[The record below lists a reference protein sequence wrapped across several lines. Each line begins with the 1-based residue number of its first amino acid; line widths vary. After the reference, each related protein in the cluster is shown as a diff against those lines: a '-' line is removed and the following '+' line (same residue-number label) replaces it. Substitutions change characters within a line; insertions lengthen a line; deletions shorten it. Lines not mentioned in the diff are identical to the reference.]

1 MDRPEQTL
9 SAVLDAGELLLTSG
23 AEAARVEDTMRRLAR
38 AYGFVRADVLT
49 ITASMAVTVRTA
61 DDQVITQTRRILRRG
76 TDMRC
81 IEAVNELSREVCV
94 NPVPPEELH
103 ARLEA
108 IRTAP
113 DKLRCRLPLAYLIT
127 SGSFAVFFGGTW
139 RDGVAAMLCSMLLY
153 VIGVLGDRISLQPL
167 VLTMVSSAAMCA
179 AATLT
184 VKTGMG
190 QNLDYIII
198 GNIMLLI
205 PGIPFVNSMRDIFVG
220 DTITGLL
227 SAFEAVCERLP
238 SRQAAHSCSCRL
250 GRCRMTGEILL
261 QIVMAMIGALGFGL
275 LFHIYGS
282 RLITIMLGAAVN
294 WGVYLLAMQWY
305 DNRVTAFFV
314 STLATATLAEVLAR
328 LLKAPVI
335 TLLVPMLVP
344 LIPGGDL
351 YYTTLALV
359 QGDTAGFA
367 RYGTLFIEEAGAMA
381 FGVILVACLV

>member
-61 DDQVITQTRRILRRG
+61 DGQVITQTRRILRRG

-94 NPVPPEELH
+94 NPIPPEELH

-139 RDGVAAMLCSMLLY
+139 RDGIAAMLCS
-153 VIGVLGDRISLQPL
+153 V
-167 VLTMVSSAAMCA
+167 
-179 AATLT
+179 
-184 VKTGMG
+184 
-190 QNLDYIII
+190 
-198 GNIMLLI
+198 MLLI

-227 SAFEAVCERLP
+227 SAFEAVLRALAI
-238 SRQAAHSCSCRL
+238 AAGC
-250 GRCRMTGEILL
+250 
-261 QIVMAMIGALGFGL
+261 
-275 LFHIYGS
+275 
-282 RLITIMLGAAVN
+282 
-294 WGVYLLAMQWY
+294 
-305 DNRVTAFFV
+305 
-314 STLATATLAEVLAR
+314 
-328 LLKAPVI
+328 
-335 TLLVPMLVP
+335 
-344 LIPGGDL
+344 
-351 YYTTLALV
+351 ALV
-359 QGDTAGFA
+359 LMQTGG
-367 RYGTLFIEEAGAMA
+367 GA
-381 FGVILVACLV
+381 V

>member
-81 IEAVNELSREVCV
+81 IEAVNELSRKVCV
-94 NPVPPEELH
+94 NPIPPEELH

-108 IRTAP
+108 IR
-113 DKLRCRLPLAYLIT
+113 T

-139 RDGVAAMLCSMLLY
+139 RDGIAAMLCSVLLY

-179 AATLT
+179 AAALT

-227 SAFEAVCERLP
+227 SAFEAVLRALAI
-238 SRQAAHSCSCRL
+238 AAGC
-250 GRCRMTGEILL
+250 
-261 QIVMAMIGALGFGL
+261 
-275 LFHIYGS
+275 
-282 RLITIMLGAAVN
+282 
-294 WGVYLLAMQWY
+294 
-305 DNRVTAFFV
+305 
-314 STLATATLAEVLAR
+314 
-328 LLKAPVI
+328 
-335 TLLVPMLVP
+335 
-344 LIPGGDL
+344 
-351 YYTTLALV
+351 ALV
-359 QGDTAGFA
+359 LMQTGG
-367 RYGTLFIEEAGAMA
+367 GA
-381 FGVILVACLV
+381 V

>member
-94 NPVPPEELH
+94 NPIPPEELH

-139 RDGVAAMLCSMLLY
+139 RDGIAAMLCSVLLY
-153 VIGVLGDRISLQPL
+153 VIGVLGDRFSLQPL
-167 VLTMVSSAAMCA
+167 VLTMVSSAAILRGSGSHGKNRHGTESGLYHYRQHHA
-179 AATLT
+179 ADSGHS
-184 VKTGMG
+184 V
-190 QNLDYIII
+190 
-198 GNIMLLI
+198 
-205 PGIPFVNSMRDIFVG
+205 
-220 DTITGLL
+220 
-227 SAFEAVCERLP
+227 
-238 SRQAAHSCSCRL
+238 RQLH
-250 GRCRMTGEILL
+250 
-261 QIVMAMIGALGFGL
+261 
-275 LFHIYGS
+275 
-282 RLITIMLGAAVN
+282 
-294 WGVYLLAMQWY
+294 
-305 DNRVTAFFV
+305 
-314 STLATATLAEVLAR
+314 
-328 LLKAPVI
+328 
-335 TLLVPMLVP
+335 
-344 LIPGGDL
+344 
-351 YYTTLALV
+351 
-359 QGDTAGFA
+359 A
-367 RYGTLFIEEAGAMA
+367 RYFRGRHHHRTAQRI
-381 FGVILVACLV
+381 

>member
-81 IEAVNELSREVCV
+81 IEAVNELSRKVCV

-103 ARLEA
+103 AHLEA

-139 RDGVAAMLCSMLLY
+139 RDGIAAMLCSVLLY

-179 AATLT
+179 AAALT

-227 SAFEAVCERLP
+227 SAFEAVLRALAI
-238 SRQAAHSCSCRL
+238 AAGC
-250 GRCRMTGEILL
+250 
-261 QIVMAMIGALGFGL
+261 
-275 LFHIYGS
+275 
-282 RLITIMLGAAVN
+282 
-294 WGVYLLAMQWY
+294 
-305 DNRVTAFFV
+305 
-314 STLATATLAEVLAR
+314 
-328 LLKAPVI
+328 
-335 TLLVPMLVP
+335 
-344 LIPGGDL
+344 
-351 YYTTLALV
+351 ALV
-359 QGDTAGFA
+359 LMQTGG
-367 RYGTLFIEEAGAMA
+367 GA
-381 FGVILVACLV
+381 V

>member
-61 DDQVITQTRRILRRG
+61 DDQVITQTRRI
-76 TDMRC
+76 
-81 IEAVNELSREVCV
+81 EAVNELSREVCV

-113 DKLRCRLPLAYLIT
+113 DKMRCRLPLAYLIT

-139 RDGVAAMLCSMLLY
+139 RDGIAAMLCSVLLY

-167 VLTMVSSAAMCA
+167 ELTMVSSAAMCA

-227 SAFEAVCERLP
+227 SAFEAVLRALAI
-238 SRQAAHSCSCRL
+238 AAGC
-250 GRCRMTGEILL
+250 
-261 QIVMAMIGALGFGL
+261 
-275 LFHIYGS
+275 
-282 RLITIMLGAAVN
+282 
-294 WGVYLLAMQWY
+294 
-305 DNRVTAFFV
+305 
-314 STLATATLAEVLAR
+314 
-328 LLKAPVI
+328 
-335 TLLVPMLVP
+335 
-344 LIPGGDL
+344 
-351 YYTTLALV
+351 ALV
-359 QGDTAGFA
+359 LMQTGG
-367 RYGTLFIEEAGAMA
+367 GA
-381 FGVILVACLV
+381 V

>member
-81 IEAVNELSREVCV
+81 IEAVNELSRKVCV
-94 NPVPPEELH
+94 NPIPPEELH

-139 RDGVAAMLCSMLLY
+139 RDGIAAMLCSVLLY

-179 AATLT
+179 AAALT

-205 PGIPFVNSMRDIFVG
+205 RAFRSSTPCAIFSWATPSPDCSVH
-220 DTITGLL
+220 LKR
-227 SAFEAVCERLP
+227 FCERLP
-238 SRQAAHSCSCRL
+238 SRQAARLCSCRL
-250 GRCRMTGEILL
+250 G
-261 QIVMAMIGALGFGL
+261 
-275 LFHIYGS
+275 
-282 RLITIMLGAAVN
+282 AVP
-294 WGVYLLAMQWY
+294 Y
-305 DNRVTAFFV
+305 D
-314 STLATATLAEVLAR
+314 
-328 LLKAPVI
+328 
-335 TLLVPMLVP
+335 
-344 LIPGGDL
+344 G
-351 YYTTLALV
+351 
-359 QGDTAGFA
+359 
-367 RYGTLFIEEAGAMA
+367 
-381 FGVILVACLV
+381 